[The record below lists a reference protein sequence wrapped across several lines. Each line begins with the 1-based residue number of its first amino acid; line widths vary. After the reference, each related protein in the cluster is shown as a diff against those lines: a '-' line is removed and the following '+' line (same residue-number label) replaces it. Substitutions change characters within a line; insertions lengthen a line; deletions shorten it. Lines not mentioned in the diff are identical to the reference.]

1 MIVCTRPTVLRFY
14 SKTELTILNGDGAS
28 LPFSTTIGQR
38 RLKMTRT
45 YSIETTIEIEVS
57 VDFDAYP
64 YIPATRESPSEE
76 AEVEISNVKI
86 VAKNKNGSK
95 LTDSLVEAITH
106 DPDYLNTLHEIC
118 MDHASFDQERD

>member
-1 MIVCTRPTVLRFY
+1 
-14 SKTELTILNGDGAS
+14 
-28 LPFSTTIGQR
+28 
-38 RLKMTRT
+38 MTRT

-76 AEVEISNVKI
+76 AEVEIRDVRI

-106 DPDYLNTLHEIC
+106 DPDYLYTLHEIC